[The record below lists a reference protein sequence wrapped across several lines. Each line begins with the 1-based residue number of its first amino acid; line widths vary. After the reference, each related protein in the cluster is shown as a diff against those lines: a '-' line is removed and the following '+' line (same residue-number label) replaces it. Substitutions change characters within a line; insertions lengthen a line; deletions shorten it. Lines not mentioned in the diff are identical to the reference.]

1 MMKDDWT
8 QMRTGPLSW
17 VVLDKG
23 FISVTEMQI
32 YSTLSS
38 MEYKEQKDEGIYVL
52 LYMFLLAVPTSKLY
66 VHN

>member
-8 QMRTGPLSW
+8 QTRTGPLSW